1 MLSDGD
7 GVDSSDSGQN
17 GDDEFHFCP
26 TKIIII
32 IDDSISFEN
41 NIQLLKKQLIKYVG
55 DVKFKECQ
63 NMGDILETILVFVK
77 RNYQDVLT
85 K

>member
-1 MLSDGD
+1 MK
-7 GVDSSDSGQN
+7 N
-17 GDDEFHFCP
+17 
-26 TKIIII
+26 
-32 IDDSISFEN
+32 DSISFEN